1 MFIENVRIGFATN
14 SSSTHSIVFYKPGSK
29 WWQDYVPGHS
39 FGWENFILVSQKLKQ
54 KYLDVTFRDAILRA
68 VKERDVAEVVVQQ
81 LLGRHLDEDEEY
93 VDHQSRIEIPTKIGQ
108 ALPNME
114 YYEDL
119 KKSLLRE
126 NVAILGGNDNDDDHP
141 LVVAASGSVLS
152 DFVPVDQGGDLVA
165 RKDGDFWTV
174 FNRNNGTKVRF
185 SFLDHPKDAPPRR
198 PELVDLKITDFCP
211 HHCSFCYQDSS
222 SSGRWAEYSDLYNI
236 ICFLKDLEVFEI
248 AIGGGEPTTHP
259 EFLELL
265 QEVRKA
271 GMVPNFTTR
280 SLDWLRNGRI
290 WPRAIDLCGQFAYSV
305 NCRQDVQDLLKLL
318 QENGINAKKCSINV
332 PLGTVSRADFVA
344 ILDALVLEPE
354 LEAALGGRLSLT
366 LLGFKPLGRGSS
378 FKKIPYEWWLEE
390 IKKAKERHGDWH
402 LQVGIDTHLAAESAS
417 LLKGEKVSE
426 LLYRTKEGFAS
437 CYIDAVNK
445 TLARSSYEG
454 RPRPLWRTAADVL
467 SDPKMDKEKIK
478 EYVAEHVS
486 ETHYLFGQTL
496 ERQVKALLESDYPEI
511 RLELPIE
518 D

>member
-1 MFIENVRIGFATN
+1 MFVENVRIGFATN

-29 WWQDYVPGHS
+29 WRDYVPGHS

-81 LLGRHLDEDEEY
+81 LLGRPLDENEEY

-108 ALPNME
+108 ALPNVE

-119 KKSLLRE
+119 KRSLLRE

-141 LVVAASGSVLS
+141 LAAAASGHVLS
-152 DFVPVDQGGDLVA
+152 DFVLVDRGADLVA

-211 HHCSFCYQDSS
+211 HHCSFCYQGSS
-222 SSGRWAEYSDLYNI
+222 SSGKWAEYTDLYNI

-248 AIGGGEPTTHP
+248 AIGGGEPTTYP

-265 QEVRKA
+265 RSIRQA

-280 SLDWLRNGRI
+280 SLDWLRDGKV
-290 WPRAIDLCGQFAYSV
+290 WPKVIETCGQFAYSV
-305 NCRQDVQDLLKLL
+305 QKMDDVMALAALLEL
-318 QENGINAKKCSINV
+318 NGIAKGKCSINV
-332 PLGTVSRADFVA
+332 PMGTVDEFNFEA
-344 ILDALVLEPE
+344 ILTM
-354 LEAALGGRLSLT
+354 AAKHDLPVT
-366 LLGFKPLGRGSS
+366 LLGFKPLGRGAS
-378 FKKIPYEWWLEE
+378 FAREPYGWWLDA
-390 IKKAKERHGDWH
+390 IMKLKGKECSAFGF
-402 LQVGIDTHLAAESAS
+402 LKVGIDTHLAQEFAVQLEV
-417 LLKGEKVSE
+417 KKVDK